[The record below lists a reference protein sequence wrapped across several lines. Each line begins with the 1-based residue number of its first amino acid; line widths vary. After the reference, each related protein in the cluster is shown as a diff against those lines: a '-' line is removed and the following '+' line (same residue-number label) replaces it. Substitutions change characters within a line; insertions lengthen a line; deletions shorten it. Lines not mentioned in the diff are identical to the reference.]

1 MSTSAALADKY
12 AHIERDIVR
21 ALKSTLQKVPV
32 EISAYATADF
42 EEVTAKP
49 QTERGAKGLRKA
61 KSGLL
66 YWNTTNPTSNLRRQT
81 GNLIRALQVGGKG
94 NVSNTEYDTGSK
106 SFVIEFSF
114 DESTAVSN
122 GPQQTT
128 LRYGA
133 IHEEGDRPF
142 LAPAMKSYQKTGFP
156 KAIKR
161 LISELNEILAG

>member
-32 EISAYATADF
+32 EISAYVTADF

-66 YWNTTNPTSNLRRQT
+66 YWNTTNPTSNLRRAT
-81 GNLIRALQVGGKG
+81 SFARYRSVARA
-94 NVSNTEYDTGSK
+94 T
-106 SFVIEFSF
+106 
-114 DESTAVSN
+114 
-122 GPQQTT
+122 
-128 LRYGA
+128 R
-133 IHEEGDRPF
+133 
-142 LAPAMKSYQKTGFP
+142 AMRSIMQ
-156 KAIKR
+156 AA
-161 LISELNEILAG
+161 SHS